1 MTSAPLVQEPPD
13 NPDTLSRL
21 PRTGPAPLY
30 LPRSVLRGR
39 LTIPDADRVRGI
51 AIRAGSGSG
60 KSVFLGRVLCFQSL
74 LRFVPQVVL
83 DPHGPLVDNI
93 LLAVGML
100 PLEVRQRLWPRVK
113 LIDMSGKGPHVVSF
127 PLLYRLQGEGLR
139 DVADRVLE
147 TFRKLDPHLQGASI
161 QGWNALVSIGR
172 PVLMVLAALDEPI
185 SEAESLLRQP
195 DIWEE
200 RLNEACR
207 RHPEVQPAVAFL
219 REEILLLRPQE
230 RLDRARSFL
239 VKLAPFAL
247 DPVMAGMFC
256 SPAPGIDLDEVVASR
271 TTVLLDFRDETNAE
285 RRRFKTRW
293 IFEWFMAYVKARGA
307 GQNVPL
313 GFVVDELTEL
323 TNRVTLGE
331 DLFGGDLDE
340 MINVYGR
347 NYGLNLAM
355 ATQEQHQLP
364 QATQNALL
372 TMGTQVMG
380 VTANMETAK
389 QMAEQFFALDP
400 YRVKRLENV
409 WGSGGFGSVVV
420 EEREAFMP
428 VDEQVLLGAQVL
440 LSLRPFQFLVKKKD
454 SRHLTTVST
463 KRFVDGIWP
472 GEVPEA
478 IHYIRRQLVLRDRQ
492 RADSAAGGLSLPP
505 TCASGLDTMEAT
517 IHDADDSTYT
527 TDEIEEGEAWTTG
540 PLW

>member
-1 MTSAPLVQEPPD
+1 MTTALAKAGPPD
-13 NPDTLSRL
+13 EPSQVSRIL
-21 PRTGPAPLY
+21 RAGPAPLH
-30 LPRSVLRGR
+30 LPRSALRGR

-74 LRFVPQVVL
+74 LRFVPQIVL
-83 DPHGPLVDNI
+83 DPHGPLVDNF
-93 LLAVGML
+93 LLAIGML
-100 PLEVRQRLWPRVK
+100 PIEVRERLWPRV
-113 LIDMSGKGPHVVSF
+113 LQVDMSGKGVRVVSF
-127 PLLYRLQGEGLR
+127 PLLYRLPGEGLR

-172 PVLMVLAALDEPI
+172 PVLMILAALDEPV
-185 SEAESLLRQP
+185 SEAESLIRRP
-195 DIWEE
+195 AAWVG
-200 RLNEACR
+200 RLDEACR
-207 RHPEVQPAVAFL
+207 RSPEVIPAVTFL
-219 REEILLLRPQE
+219 REEILSLEVPE
-230 RLDRARSFL
+230 RLNRARSFL
-239 VKLAPFAL
+239 VKLAPFSL
-247 DPVMAGMFC
+247 DPVLAKMFC
-256 SPAPGIDLDEVVASR
+256 SPASGIDLNEVVAGR

-331 DLFGGDLDE
+331 DLFGVDLDE

-364 QATQNALL
+364 QVTQNALL

-389 QMAEQFFALDP
+389 KMAEQFFALDP
-400 YRVKRLENV
+400 YRVKRIENV
-409 WGSGGFGSVVV
+409 WGSHGMGSVVV
-420 EEREAFMP
+420 EQREAFMP
-428 VDEQVLLGAQVL
+428 IDEQVLLGAQVL
-440 LSLRPFQFLVKKKD
+440 LSLKPFQFLVKKKD

-478 IHYIRRQLVLRDRQ
+478 IAYIRHQLALRDGLREGV
-492 RADSAAGGLSLPP
+492 AANGYSLPP
-505 TCASGLDTMEAT
+505 ISGGLLDTMETT
-517 IHDADDSTYT
+517 IHDANDSKYT
-527 TDEIEEGEAWTTG
+527 TDTLEDVDAWTTG